1 MKGRY
6 KFRFGWPSFKRS
18 ATTYTKVSRPMTPAE
33 SKAFDKVFETMD
45 QSFKAMREFFDVA
58 RSAGAEPPP
67 RSDTTNE
74 GAKGSN
80 HG

>member
-1 MKGRY
+1 M
-6 KFRFGWPSFKRS
+6 FGWLLGRRV
-18 ATTYTKVSRPMTPAE
+18 TVTKVSRPMTPAE
-33 SKAFDKVFETMD
+33 EKAFDKVFDSMD
-45 QSFKAMREFFDVA
+45 HTFKAMDEFFAIA